1 MENRSLEN
9 IPTRGVDGTHW
20 RREAW
25 LENSHYVR
33 TCKGKQCY
41 RMAEGQEAPVLAF
54 VVHALEPIPALDTF
68 VESDWRI
75 RRERVG
81 EVDAIRVTAGPED
94 ANGQIDAHRARGYWF
109 DTDGRLVKAVFSNL
123 EMRRS
128 DFQDYRGTQI
138 CHRILV
144 YKDEKLGME
153 IRVLDVSPATKVTGD
168 IFEVRG
174 HKWTRA
180 FTDEVR

>member
-1 MENRSLEN
+1 
-9 IPTRGVDGTHW
+9 
-20 RREAW
+20 
-25 LENSHYVR
+25 
-33 TCKGKQCY
+33 
-41 RMAEGQEAPVLAF
+41 MAEGQEAPVLAF

-109 DTDGRLVKAVFSNL
+109 DTDGRLVNAVFSNL